1 VDSNHRRENGS
12 GGRAISRG
20 WTATVCLARD
30 TSMQWVFL
38 KFFDI
43 KRLSTASGMHV
54 ILLRLYEGA
63 FSVMPG
69 MTWLQK

>member
-1 VDSNHRRENGS
+1 
-12 GGRAISRG
+12 
-20 WTATVCLARD
+20 
-30 TSMQWVFL
+30 MQWVFL